1 MILPFFWAGLA
12 AGLETHFTHFSLEL
26 VERDCVIGAAAQ
38 IALGTNQDDRCI
50 GADLADLRLP
60 SNDVVKGGASIG
72 PSDGDTQHEAIGPI
86 VTDLTVDTEMWITAS
101 VMDLQPDLLSFK
113 SPLALEY
120 IEHAWLIVLRE
131 DLLLVINDQTRLTDG
146 GVAN

>member
-1 MILPFFWAGLA
+1 
-12 AGLETHFTHFSLEL
+12 
-26 VERDCVIGAAAQ
+26 
-38 IALGTNQDDRCI
+38 
-50 GADLADLRLP
+50 
-60 SNDVVKGGASIG
+60 
-72 PSDGDTQHEAIGPI
+72 
-86 VTDLTVDTEMWITAS
+86 MWITAS

-120 IEHAWLIVLRE
+120 IEHAWLVVLRE